1 MAAVL
6 LAPVAAVAAEAPTT
20 SREELMQKWD
30 INRDGKVDE
39 GEADVARS
47 RMRRARI
54 DAQMNSGTDPL
65 TGRPRVPL
73 DPVTGRPTQ
82 SAAGAD
88 AEDGGLILVP
98 GNGERPLG
106 LGGAAAHDA
115 TPAKPAAKDRDPL
128 PGTRVTVPSVGV
140 PSVQPRSPSGAGPNG
155 GAPQPPATAGGGAA
169 GDAAGRARLRPGM
182 PPPLNPQASG
192 AGQQARPRTLNPQ
205 ARTAAPGE
213 QGPQAAPGRPGIIS
227 GGVRAGAPAGRPGY
241 GAGGPPTDLNA
252 GRLPGGLPQTRGT
265 PPATAGAAGTPRLG
279 PGMQPRATVPG
290 RSVATPSTQPGAS
303 GTPTLRPGM
312 RPQVPLPGAG
322 RSQAPATTPPRVPRV
337 TPDDFY
343 GR

>member
-1 MAAVL
+1 
-6 LAPVAAVAAEAPTT
+6 
-20 SREELMQKWD
+20 MQKWD
-30 INRDGKVDE
+30 INRDGKVDD
-39 GEADVARS
+39 GEADIARS

-65 TGRPRVPL
+65 TGRPRVPI

-88 AEDGGLILVP
+88 ADDGGLILVP
-98 GNGERPLG
+98 GNGERPRG
-106 LGGAAAHDA
+106 VGGAAADDA
-115 TPAKPAAKDRDPL
+115 TPAKPSAKDRDAL

-140 PSVQPRSPSGAGPNG
+140 PSVLPRSQLGPGPTGSDAQPSGPS
-155 GAPQPPATAGGGAA
+155 GGAA
-169 GDAAGRARLRPGM
+169 AEGAAGRARLRPGM
-182 PPPLNPQASG
+182 PPAVNPQAG
-192 AGQQARPRTLNPQ
+192 PQAANGGQPARSRTLNPQ
-205 ARTAAPGE
+205 GRMGTPGGPGDP
-213 QGPQAAPGRPGIIS
+213 GPQGAPGRPGIIS

-265 PPATAGAAGTPRLG
+265 GPGTVGAPGGAAGGAPGGAAGGASRLG
-279 PGMQPRATVPG
+279 PGLQPRATVPG
-290 RSVATPSTQPGAS
+290 RSVATPSTQPGTSA
-303 GTPTLRPGM
+303 TPTQRPGM
-312 RPQVPLPGAG
+312 RPQVPTPGMA
-322 RSQAPATTPPRVPRV
+322 RPPVPSSTAPRVPRV